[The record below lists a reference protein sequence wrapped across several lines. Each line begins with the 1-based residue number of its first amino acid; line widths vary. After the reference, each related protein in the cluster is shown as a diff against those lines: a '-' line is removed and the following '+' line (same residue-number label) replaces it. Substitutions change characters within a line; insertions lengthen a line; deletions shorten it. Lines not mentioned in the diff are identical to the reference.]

1 MNLKLKPEIET
12 ALKKIDF
19 VNRYTELSSFSR
31 ENYDAEEIIP
41 NPNIEEIQQILE
53 KLGYKSVYDKKEK
66 FFKVGELGDKKENLF
81 YFHIG
86 IKVNV
91 LDFTWVVYH
100 NDELRL
106 GSPWS
111 LYSRLLISPDTRIKP
126 VLFSDYDSLEK
137 ILKIALGM
145 YEDFKQELIPIYS

>member
-19 VNRYTELSSFSR
+19 VNRYTELSSFLR

-53 KLGYKSVYDKKEK
+53 KLGYKSVYDKKEQ
-66 FFKVGELGDKKENLF
+66 FLKVGELGDKKEILF
-81 YFHIG
+81 YFNIG
-86 IKVNV
+86 IKINV
-91 LDFTWVVYH
+91 LDFTWVVCH

-111 LYSRLLISPDTRIKP
+111 LYSRLLISP
-126 VLFSDYDSLEK
+126 V
-137 ILKIALGM
+137 
-145 YEDFKQELIPIYS
+145 ELSPYYLAIMTA

>member
-66 FFKVGELGDKKENLF
+66 FLKVGELGDKKKI
-81 YFHIG
+81 YFIF
-86 IKVNV
+86 ILV
-91 LDFTWVVYH
+91 L
-100 NDELRL
+100 
-106 GSPWS
+106 
-111 LYSRLLISPDTRIKP
+111 K
-126 VLFSDYDSLEK
+126 
-137 ILKIALGM
+137 
-145 YEDFKQELIPIYS
+145 

>member
-1 MNLKLKPEIET
+1 MNLKLKPEIEI

-53 KLGYKSVYDKKEK
+53 KLGYKSAY
-66 FFKVGELGDKKENLF
+66 DKKENLF
-81 YFHIG
+81 YFNIG

-111 LYSRLLISPDTRIKP
+111 LYSRFLISPDTRIKP

-145 YEDFKQELIPIYS
+145 YEDFKRELIPIYS